1 MPHKTSL
8 ASSPALNDGA
18 SARQNQ
24 VKKQW
29 GEIYRL
35 VAVREMLIKP
45 MLTSKDHQLR
55 EEEYQIVDLILGINR
70 KIGALGVF
78 NPAALTSEMAKQEL
92 GQ

>member
-1 MPHKTSL
+1 
-8 ASSPALNDGA
+8 
-18 SARQNQ
+18 
-24 VKKQW
+24 
-29 GEIYRL
+29 
-35 VAVREMLIKP
+35 MLIKP